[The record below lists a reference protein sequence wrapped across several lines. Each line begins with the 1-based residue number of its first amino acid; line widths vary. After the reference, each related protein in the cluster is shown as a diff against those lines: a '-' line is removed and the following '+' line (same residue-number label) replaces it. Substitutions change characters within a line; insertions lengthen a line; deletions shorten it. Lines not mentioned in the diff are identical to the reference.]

1 MRLRRRGRLSIASIL
16 GINSRIRVNRVR
28 TILNSVIVAAL
39 SKHRVHANLCSL
51 QDRAPYSDKILDNYR
66 LGAQCSFDHYKKSI
80 RKGKTMSF
88 NCRVLRVV
96 SVMVFGALF
105 IFASS
110 VYADTIYLKDGTM
123 IKGAVKSE
131 DEKTI
136 LIETGDTWKRVDKS
150 NIESMNKD
158 VVPAVPVE
166 KQAETNVQVQQSS
179 GAPSTRVTDLRL
191 KFGSAAKLDT
201 LSEEGF
207 PDISL
212 NGEDSSN
219 VQIEVSTV
227 MYGQSNVGLLLSAG
241 LFSRKHSGSSIYQ
254 SQNKL
259 DYDAA
264 GFSFGIGMGIKASD
278 HLHFEGKVD
287 FGLGSGNATVTG
299 YTGTTDSGA
308 YTSVS
313 LIAGAYLTFSKPG
326 FQIGL
331 ELGSQSFD
339 GKFTDNGIYEVTVKG
354 SSSTAN
360 FVVGYRF

>member
-1 MRLRRRGRLSIASIL
+1 MSI
-16 GINSRIRVNRVR
+16 
-28 TILNSVIVAAL
+28 
-39 SKHRVHANLCSL
+39 
-51 QDRAPYSDKILDNYR
+51 
-66 LGAQCSFDHYKKSI
+66 
-80 RKGKTMSF
+80 

-158 VVPAVPVE
+158 TVPAVPAE
-166 KQAETNVQVQQSS
+166 KQADTNVQAQQ
-179 GAPSTRVTDLRL
+179 PSAATSKRVTDLRI
-191 KFGSAAKLDT
+191 KFGSAAKIDT
-201 LSEEGF
+201 LSEQGF
-207 PDISL
+207 PDMSV

-219 VQIEVSTV
+219 VQIEVNTV
-227 MYGQSNVGLLLSAG
+227 MYGQSSVGLLLSG
-241 LFSRKHSGSSIYQ
+241 GFFVRKHSGSSIYNPQ
-254 SQNKL
+254 TKL

-287 FGLGSGNATVTG
+287 FGLGAGNAKLTG
-299 YTGTTDSGA
+299 YTGSTESGA

-313 LIAGAYLTFSKPG
+313 FIAGAYVTFSKPG
-326 FQIGL
+326 FQLGF
-331 ELGSQSFD
+331 ELGSQSFN
-339 GKFTDNGIYEVTVKG
+339 GKFTDNGIYDASVKG
-354 SSSTAN
+354 GSGTAN
-360 FVVGYRF
+360 LVVGYRF